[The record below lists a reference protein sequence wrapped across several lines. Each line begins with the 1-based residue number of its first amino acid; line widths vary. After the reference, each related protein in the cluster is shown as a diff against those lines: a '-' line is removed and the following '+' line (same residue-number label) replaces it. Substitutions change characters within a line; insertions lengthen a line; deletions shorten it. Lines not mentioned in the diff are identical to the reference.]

1 MLCQTPILLEK
12 IGGKKMRLSVVFTI
26 IICVVLAISASVYL
40 RQPEPEIVSPS
51 STPELSKSFPQVGIP
66 TSPSVDSTKEEEV
79 QAPDDSQNDVD
90 FGKQAQ
96 SSLDDLWA
104 SFRSQDTE
112 AEDEETE
119 GEKTTDEK
127 DETKIDPR
135 TIDFNSPDAYEFLR
149 QSLVMKYGDTPE
161 VDAYMEAWLKKV
173 SGPTTL
179 EDQIHYTETMY
190 AMYPHPQTYRT
201 LQLLKAAAAGDTETL
216 MQHAE
221 PVNRQTEKFADV
233 LPFFEKNNHA
243 EAFRKLRTADPKRAV
258 EFENF
263 ILEQAIE
270 DPSLDIEKIVRA
282 IERSYETPL
291 DNK

>member
-1 MLCQTPILLEK
+1 
-12 IGGKKMRLSVVFTI
+12 MRFSVVFTI
-26 IICVVLAISASVYL
+26 IICVVLAVSAIVYL
-40 RQPEPEIVSPS
+40 RQSEIVSPL
-51 STPELSKSFPQVGIP
+51 STPEPSKSSPQVVSKPQIDTP
-66 TSPSVDSTKEEEV
+66 TSPSADSTKEV
-79 QAPDDSQNDVD
+79 QAPDDSQNDVE

-112 AEDEETE
+112 VEDEETE
-119 GEKTTDEK
+119 GEE

-135 TIDFNSPDAYEFLR
+135 TIDFNSPDAYEFIR
-149 QSLVMKYGDTPE
+149 EGLVGKYGDTPE
-161 VDAYMEAWLKKV
+161 VQAYMEAWLKRV

-179 EDQIHYTETMY
+179 EDSIRHAEAAY
-190 AMYPHPQTYRT
+190 ALNPHPQTYRS

-233 LPFFEKNNHA
+233 LPFFEKNSHA

>member
-1 MLCQTPILLEK
+1 
-12 IGGKKMRLSVVFTI
+12 MRFSVVFTI
-26 IICVVLAISASVYL
+26 IICVVLAVSAIVYL
-40 RQPEPEIVSPS
+40 RLPEPEVVSPS
-51 STPELSKSFPQVGIP
+51 STPEPSKSFPQVVSKPQVDTPI
-66 TSPSVDSTKEEEV
+66 SPSADAIKEKV
-79 QAPDDSQNDVD
+79 QIPDDSQNDVES
-90 FGKQAQ
+90 GKQAQ
-96 SSLDDLWA
+96 SLLDDLWA
-104 SFRSQDTE
+104 SFHSQDAET
-112 AEDEETE
+112 EDEKAESE
-119 GEKTTDEK
+119 E

-135 TIDFNSPDAYEFLR
+135 TIDFNSPDAYEFIR
-149 QSLVMKYGDTPE
+149 EGLVGKYGDTPE
-161 VDAYMEAWLKKV
+161 VQAYMEAWLKKV

-179 EDQIHYTETMY
+179 EDSIRHAEALY
-190 AMYPHPQTYRT
+190 ALNPHPQTYRS

-243 EAFRKLRTADPKRAV
+243 EAFRKLRVADPKRAV

-270 DPSLDIEKIVRA
+270 DPSLDIEKIVHA

>member
-1 MLCQTPILLEK
+1 
-12 IGGKKMRLSVVFTI
+12 MRFSVVFTI
-26 IICVVLAISASVYL
+26 IICVVLAISAIVYL
-40 RQPEPEIVSPS
+40 RLPEHEVVSPL
-51 STPELSKSFPQVGIP
+51 STLEPSKSFPQVVSKPQVDTPI
-66 TSPSVDSTKEEEV
+66 SPSADSTKEEG
-79 QAPDDSQNDVD
+79 QAPDDSQNDVE

-96 SSLDDLWA
+96 SFLDDLWA

-112 AEDEETE
+112 VEDEETE
-119 GEKTTDEK
+119 SEEDK
-127 DETKIDPR
+127 TKIDPR
-135 TIDFNSPDAYEFLR
+135 TIDFNSPDAYEFIR
-149 QSLVMKYGDTPE
+149 EGLVGKYGDTPE
-161 VDAYMEAWLKKV
+161 VQTYMEAWLKRV

-179 EDQIHYTETMY
+179 EDSIHHAEAAY
-190 AMYPHPQTYRT
+190 ALNPHPETWKSLQT
-201 LQLLKAAAAGDTETL
+201 LKAAAAGDTETL
-216 MQHAE
+216 MQYAE

-233 LPFFEKNNHA
+233 LPFFEKNSHA

-291 DNK
+291 DSK